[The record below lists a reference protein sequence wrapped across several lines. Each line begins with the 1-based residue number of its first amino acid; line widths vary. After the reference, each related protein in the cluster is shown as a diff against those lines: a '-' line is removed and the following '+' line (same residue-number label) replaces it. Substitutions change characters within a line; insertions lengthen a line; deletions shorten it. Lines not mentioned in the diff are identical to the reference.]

1 MKTVIFVCHGNICR
15 SPAAEYIMKYLLTRY
30 SIDDQF
36 IVFSRAT
43 SREEIGNDIY
53 PPMQMALDE
62 YNIPYD
68 RHYATQI
75 TQEDYD
81 KADYIFYMD
90 ENNRKWLS
98 FIINDKRDIVKPI
111 TFYSQNIS
119 SIEDP
124 WYYGQFDDVVDQ
136 IYRCVEDIILNIK

>member
-36 IVFSRAT
+36 IVLSRAT

-53 PPMQMALDE
+53 PPMKMALDE

-136 IYRCVEDIILNIK
+136 IYRCVEDIIFNIK